1 MSKDKERIISAIVL
15 KYYKA
20 PEKDDISAPVFKGKR
35 GQPPFTRWTK
45 EIGLTLE
52 HRKDEIMVAVP
63 VPSSYSSYKTISE
76 QFRILMKALPELSS
90 PAGIS
95 VIT

>member
-45 EIGLTLE
+45 AKEKGNSHHLLGGP
-52 HRKDEIMVAVP
+52 RK
-63 VPSSYSSYKTISE
+63 
-76 QFRILMKALPELSS
+76 L
-90 PAGIS
+90 G
-95 VIT
+95 